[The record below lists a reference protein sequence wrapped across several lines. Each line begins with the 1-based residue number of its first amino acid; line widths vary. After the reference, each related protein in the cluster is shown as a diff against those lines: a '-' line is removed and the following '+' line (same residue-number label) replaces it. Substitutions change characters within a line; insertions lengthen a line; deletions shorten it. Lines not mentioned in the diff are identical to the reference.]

1 MKALIYEQFNPLIDL
16 YTKHLE
22 AYGFEVYASKSLE
35 DVWEYFNT
43 HDIDV
48 VIVKFEAVPA
58 HDAPSGVSLIERIR
72 KGAKNNQVFILTVAQ
87 DIHAPQRNTLMKL
100 NVFAMLRLPFT
111 KEAFNSKIEEFLR

>member
-1 MKALIYEQFNPLIDL
+1 MKALIYEQFNLLIDL
-16 YTKHLE
+16 YTKYLE

-48 VIVKFEAVPA
+48 VIAKFEAVPA

-72 KGAKNNQVFILTVAQ
+72 KGANNNQVFILTVAQ
-87 DIHAPQRNTLMKL
+87 DIHASQRDMLMKL